1 MTSPLLSFY
10 EIADEETLGES
21 KPSARPREV
30 TREVTQ
36 DHVLPSD
43 RILARYLNQ
52 GTARLQD
59 AMDAASKAGLII
71 EPTFKS
77 ISGRFN
83 EFGVSVDSYVCNVE
97 LYRKLS

>member
-1 MTSPLLSFY
+1 MTSQLLSFY
-10 EIADEETLGES
+10 EIADQETLNEP
-21 KPSARPREV
+21 KPSARPQAV
-30 TREVTQ
+30 VQ
-36 DHVLPSD
+36 DYVLPSD
-43 RILARYLNQ
+43 RVLASNITQ
-52 GTARLQD
+52 GIAKLQD

-83 EFGVSVDSYVCNVE
+83 EFGVSVDSYVCTVE

>member
-1 MTSPLLSFY
+1 MTSPLLSFH
-10 EIADEETLGES
+10 ETADEETLSEL
-21 KPSARPREV
+21 KPLARPQ
-30 TREVTQ
+30 EVTQ

-43 RILARYLNQ
+43 RVLARNLNQ
-52 GTARLQD
+52 GTAKLQD

-71 EPTFKS
+71 EPTFTS

>member
-10 EIADEETLGES
+10 EIADEETPGES

-30 TREVTQ
+30 TQ
-36 DHVLPSD
+36 DHVRPSD
-43 RILARYLNQ
+43 RVLALNLNQ
-52 GTARLQD
+52 GIARLQD
-59 AMDAASKAGLII
+59 TMDTASKAGLII

>member
-10 EIADEETLGES
+10 EVADKPAVEETFSEPKTLS
-21 KPSARPREV
+21 RPREV
-30 TREVTQ
+30 TA
-36 DHVLPSD
+36 DYGLPSD
-43 RILARYLNQ
+43 RVLAHKLTQ
-52 GTARLQD
+52 GIARLQD
-59 AMDAASKAGLII
+59 TMDAASKAGLII

>member
-10 EIADEETLGES
+10 EVADKPADEETFSEL
-21 KPSARPREV
+21 KASARPREV
-30 TREVTQ
+30 TQ
-36 DHVLPSD
+36 DYVLPSD
-43 RILARYLNQ
+43 RVLARNLNQ
-52 GTARLQD
+52 GTAKLQD

>member
-1 MTSPLLSFY
+1 MTSQLLSFH
-10 EIADEETLGES
+10 ETADEETLSEP
-21 KPSARPREV
+21 KPLARPQ
-30 TREVTQ
+30 EVTQ

-43 RILARYLNQ
+43 RVLARNLIQ

-71 EPTFKS
+71 EPTFTS

-83 EFGVSVDSYVCNVE
+83 EFGVSVDSYVCTVE

>member
-1 MTSPLLSFY
+1 MTSPLLSFH
-10 EIADEETLGES
+10 ETADEEALGEP
-21 KPSARPREV
+21 KPLARP
-30 TREVTQ
+30 REVTQ

-43 RILARYLNQ
+43 RVLARSLNQ
-52 GTARLQD
+52 GTAKLQD

-83 EFGVSVDSYVCNVE
+83 EFGVSIDSYVCNVE

>member
-1 MTSPLLSFY
+1 MTSQLLSFY
-10 EIADEETLGES
+10 EIADEETLSEP
-21 KPSARPREV
+21 KPSVRPQAV
-30 TREVTQ
+30 VQ
-36 DHVLPSD
+36 DYVLPSD
-43 RILARYLNQ
+43 RVLARNLNQ

-59 AMDAASKAGLII
+59 AMDAATKAGLII

-83 EFGVSVDSYVCNVE
+83 EFGVSVDSYVCTVE

>member
-10 EIADEETLGES
+10 EVADKPAVEETFSEL
-21 KPSARPREV
+21 KTLARPREV
-30 TREVTQ
+30 TQ
-36 DHVLPSD
+36 DYVLPGD
-43 RILARYLNQ
+43 RQLATHLTL
-52 GTARLQD
+52 GISKLQD
-59 AMDAASKAGLII
+59 AMDSASKAGLII

>member
-10 EIADEETLGES
+10 EVADRPAVEKTFSEPKTRS
-21 KPSARPREV
+21 RPREV
-30 TREVTQ
+30 TA
-36 DHVLPSD
+36 DHGLPSD
-43 RILARYLNQ
+43 RVLAHTLTQ
-52 GTARLQD
+52 GIARLQD
-59 AMDAASKAGLII
+59 TMDAASKAGLII